1 MLAYT
6 GSVAKRSAAIIGC
19 GNISGIYAENL
30 SASEEVELVAF
41 ADLDSSRAVEA
52 AKRHGGRALTPHEV
66 LADPSIEIVVNLTV
80 PKAHYAV
87 SMAALESG
95 KHVYSEKPL
104 AVELD
109 HGRELVDTARLRG
122 LLLGCAPDTFLG
134 GSPQTCRKLI
144 DEGAIGQP
152 VGANCFMLCHGHESW
167 HPAPEFYYQAG
178 GGPMMDMGPYYLTAL
193 VFLFGPVAR
202 VSAMS
207 RATFPTRR
215 VTSAPNAGRVVAV
228 ETATHVAAL
237 LEFQNGAIGQI
248 TTSFDVWH
256 STLPPIELYGTEGSM
271 LVPDPNG
278 FGGVVKVR
286 GSAEESWREVPIE
299 FGHTENSRGLGV
311 ADLARALDEGR
322 PPRASGELA
331 LHVLEVMHAALESG
345 SSRRTVEVAARVN
358 RPAPLVT
365 VALRD

>member
-1 MLAYT
+1 
-6 GSVAKRSAAIIGC
+6 
-19 GNISGIYAENL
+19 
-30 SASEEVELVAF
+30 
-41 ADLDSSRAVEA
+41 
-52 AKRHGGRALTPHEV
+52 
-66 LADPSIEIVVNLTV
+66 
-80 PKAHYAV
+80 
-87 SMAALESG
+87 
-95 KHVYSEKPL
+95 
-104 AVELD
+104 
-109 HGRELVDTARLRG
+109 
-122 LLLGCAPDTFLG
+122 
-134 GSPQTCRKLI
+134 
-144 DEGAIGQP
+144 
-152 VGANCFMLCHGHESW
+152 
-167 HPAPEFYYQAG
+167 
-178 GGPMMDMGPYYLTAL
+178 MMDMGPYYLTAL
-193 VFLFGPVAR
+193 VFLFGPVVR

-331 LHVLEVMHAALESG
+331 LHVLEVENGRISHISSFLDLETPLFQTLGLPTLIVQEGGYSLGNLRAGAHAFFRGIIEAWH
-345 SSRRTVEVAARVN
+345 
-358 RPAPLVT
+358 
-365 VALRD
+365 D